1 MICEK
6 ENEFDKNLIK
16 MTLRNLK
23 DRWQKNEGCMLQAVL
38 LCTISE
44 SLSIMFYTNQE
55 MEYSP

>member
-1 MICEK
+1 
-6 ENEFDKNLIK
+6 

-44 SLSIMFYTNQE
+44 SLSIMFYTNKE